1 LQEVKSLNQKELNS
15 LKLTISDMR
24 NMQKIMP
31 IIQQQL
37 DGSTFKDGKIN
48 GVSVDVNAMTAE
60 MNNAKKELFTLIP
73 NLTFADFHQLT
84 NLTTSNGKLVLP
96 NYNKETASDSLNR
109 FIELSNQASKYIDA
123 GVSLPTISAPSA
135 FQMEG
140 VDTITGQQNGFLN
153 HAPALSG
160 VASFANSTQ
169 NPQPALFNWEGGSGV
184 LLSNT
189 MTTTV
194 GGFAG
199 TQPISLSQASQV
211 DLSSS
216 GSNLFEYMTDTTFA
230 TFSSFVGAPPIAFN
244 NSSASLLSI
253 TMSDAISAFCATGTA
268 CRDKLS
274 HGDLVGFYEDIKSS
288 LPEGV
293 ALR

>member
-1 LQEVKSLNQKELNS
+1 V
-15 LKLTISDMR
+15 
-24 NMQKIMP
+24 P
-31 IIQQQL
+31 PVPPV
-37 DGSTFKDGKIN
+37 GST
-48 GVSVDVNAMTAE
+48 M
-60 MNNAKKELFTLIP
+60 
-73 NLTFADFHQLT
+73 
-84 NLTTSNGKLVLP
+84 LP
-96 NYNKETASDSLNR
+96 
-109 FIELSNQASKYIDA
+109 
-123 GVSLPTISAPSA
+123 A
-135 FQMEG
+135 FQMKG

-153 HAPALSG
+153 HAPTLSG

-189 MTTTV
+189 V

-199 TQPISLSQASQV
+199 TQPISLSQVSQV

-230 TFSSFVGAPPIAFN
+230 TFASFVGAPPIAFN

-274 HGDLVGFYEDIKSS
+274 HGDLSGFFEDIKNS

-293 ALR
+293 AIIN

>member
-1 LQEVKSLNQKELNS
+1 MDYSPNG
-15 LKLTISDMR
+15 DP
-24 NMQKIMP
+24 IM
-31 IIQQQL
+31 
-37 DGSTFKDGKIN
+37 
-48 GVSVDVNAMTAE
+48 
-60 MNNAKKELFTLIP
+60 
-73 NLTFADFHQLT
+73 
-84 NLTTSNGKLVLP
+84 P

-109 FIELSNQASKYIDA
+109 FVEILNKGSKYLEMGA
-123 GVSLPTISAPSA
+123 VPPPGTPLPSQYSA
-135 FQMEG
+135 FQMKGPE
-140 VDTITGQQNGFLN
+140 TITGKVNGLLN
-153 HAPALSG
+153 VAPALGSVGKIFSG
-160 VASFANSTQ
+160 SNAIETFTQ
-169 NPQPALFNWEGGSGV
+169 TYPSWTYQTALPAGPSSQTVDGFKGLNWEGDSGA
-184 LLSNT
+184 LL
-189 MTTTV
+189 TTVSGATV